1 MRLLPDT
8 HPLLWAVAEPQLLDS
23 VTRST
28 LEDADNDV
36 LFSAASIWE
45 IAIKARLGRAD
56 FAFRPHE
63 ILRAA
68 LQTGFVELPVRA
80 RAAMLVADLPL
91 HHRDP
96 FDRLLI
102 AQAISEPVR
111 LYTADP
117 LLPPC
122 SELVTLVA

>member
-1 MRLLPDT
+1 VGRRRT
-8 HPLLWAVAEPQLLDS
+8 A
-23 VTRST
+23 VTRQCHAVHAGGCRQRRAVQCSQH
-28 LEDADNDV
+28 LG
-36 LFSAASIWE
+36 
-45 IAIKARLGRAD
+45 IAIKARFSRAD

-68 LQTGFVELPVRA
+68 LETGFVELPVRA

-117 LLPPC
+117 VLPPY